1 MTKHGMLRIVQ
12 SQLATDL
19 NCTPDDLNGET
30 DSFVFTETQYNP
42 GRRPFPRGERHFEM
56 LTMGGAVIV
65 SATPDIL
72 PFIREQLDGKSNDEA
87 FNMPFVH
94 GQGICYIPDID
105 IIKPLATPENIEIV
119 IVAQPDISKLYV
131 HKGFSYAIWYEP
143 HIRPETLVAVAY
155 CDGIAAGMAG
165 ASDDCEMMWQIGID
179 VLPEFR
185 NRGIAAALA
194 NRLAIE
200 ILKHGKV
207 PYYATAPRNI
217 GSQRVA
223 HRAGFI
229 PAWACVYKGRFDDV
243 LTLSTCG

>member
-1 MTKHGMLRIVQ
+1 MKMQEMFRVVK

-19 NCTPDDLNGET
+19 NCTADDFSREG
-30 DSFVFTETQYNP
+30 FVFCEAKENP
-42 GRRPFPRGERHFEM
+42 GRRPFPRGKRHFEM

-65 SATPDIL
+65 SATPDIM
-72 PFIREQLDGKSNDEA
+72 PYIREQLDGKNSDEA

-94 GQGICYIPDID
+94 GQGICYIPDTD
-105 IIKPLATPENIEIV
+105 TIKPIAAPDNSKIV
-119 IVAQPDISKLYV
+119 IVAQPDIPKLYV
-131 HKGFSYAIWYEP
+131 HEGFSYAIWYEQ

-155 CDGIAAGMAG
+155 CNGVVAGMAG

-185 NRGIAAALA
+185 NRGIAAALT
-194 NRLAIE
+194 NKLAIE
-200 ILKHGKV
+200 ILEHGKI

-217 GSQRVA
+217 SSQRVA

-229 PAWACVYKGRFDDV
+229 PAWACVYKSRFDDI
-243 LTLSTCG
+243 LTESTCG

>member
-1 MTKHGMLRIVQ
+1 MNKNEMLRIVQ
-12 SQLATDL
+12 LQLATDL
-19 NCTPDDLNGET
+19 NCMPDDLNGKM
-30 DSFVFTETQYNP
+30 DSFIFTVTKNNP
-42 GRRPFPRGERHFEM
+42 GRRPFLRGERHFEM
-56 LTMGGAVIV
+56 LTMGGSVVV

-72 PFIREQLDGKSNDEA
+72 PYIRKELDGKNSDEA

-94 GQGICYIPDID
+94 GQGICYIPDINN
-105 IIKPLATPENIEIV
+105 IKPIVAPENIEIV
-119 IVAQPDISKLYV
+119 IVTQPDVPNLYV

-155 CDGIAAGMAG
+155 CNGVAVGMAG
-165 ASDDCEMMWQIGID
+165 ASNDCEMMWQIGID

-194 NRLAIE
+194 NRLSIE

-217 GSQRVA
+217 GSQCVA

-229 PAWACVYKGRFDDV
+229 PAWACAYKGRFDDV